1 MEGCPVTR
9 YAENTKVSSDKSR
22 NEIETTLRR
31 YGATSFAYGWTGDRA
46 QIGFHLGGRAVRFD
60 LPMPDRGADEFRFTP
75 ARRIRRSPEEWDA
88 AYDQAVRQRWR
99 GLALVIKAKLEAVE
113 AGITTLEEEF
123 LAHIALP
130 SGSTVGEWLR
140 PQLDEAY
147 SNNRM
152 PQLMA
157 GAR

>member
-1 MEGCPVTR
+1 MTR
-9 YAENTKVSSDKSR
+9 YAERTTVTSEKSR
-22 NEIETTLRR
+22 NEIEATLRR
-31 YGATSFAYGWTGDRA
+31 YGATSFAYGWTSDGA
-46 QIGFHLGGRAVRFD
+46 QIGFHLGNRAIRFN

-75 ARRIRRSPEEWDA
+75 TRRTRRSPAEWEA
-88 AYDQAVRQRWR
+88 AYEQAVRQRWR